1 MTDFAWLDEIEEWNK
16 ANHQDEYVDKL
27 IETVKVMRE
36 ALLAIDKLDCNYCSD
51 IAQAALEKCK

>member
-36 ALLAIDKLDCNYCSD
+36 ALEHVIEEHPECDRARE
-51 IAQAALEKCK
+51 ALEKTK